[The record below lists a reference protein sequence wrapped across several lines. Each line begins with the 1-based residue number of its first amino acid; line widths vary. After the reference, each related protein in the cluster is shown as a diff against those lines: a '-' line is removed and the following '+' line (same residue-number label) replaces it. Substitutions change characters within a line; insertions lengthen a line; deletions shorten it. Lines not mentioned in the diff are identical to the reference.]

1 MQAGRT
7 QHEDAQHL
15 QQCEARDSAAYS
27 DCFRDI
33 GMDARVGIVVSS
45 QSQKGVMALIESPQ
59 SCSSIFPG
67 RGARLA
73 QVGAGC
79 GAADFVGCCVVVA
92 ESVGRPVEGDDD
104 GSV

>member
-27 DCFRDI
+27 DGFRDI

-45 QSQKGVMALIESPQ
+45 QSQKGACLDR
-59 SCSSIFPG
+59 SSDVVPGGSAPKELGSREHG
-67 RGARLA
+67 RGVRLLETLGGGLGHPPN
-73 QVGAGC
+73 GAGFAQC
-79 GAADFVGCCVVVA
+79 ADL
-92 ESVGRPVEGDDD
+92 
-104 GSV
+104 